1 MLTGLI
7 IKNYALIDH
16 LEVNFSSGMT
26 SITGETGAGK
36 SILLGGLGL
45 VLGNR
50 ADLSTLK
57 DLNQKCFVEATFS
70 IQDYKLKDL
79 FEELDLDY
87 DSITLIRRD
96 ILPTGKSR
104 AFVNDTPVNL
114 NTLQRLGQ
122 QLIDVHSQHQTLSLT
137 QTEYQL
143 EVLDSLASNK
153 ELLIEYQNKLLVF
166 KKLG

>member
-1 MLTGLI
+1 VLTGLI
-7 IKNYALIDH
+7 IKNFALIDH

-87 DSITLIRRD
+87 DSITLIRRE

-122 QLIDVHSQHQTLSLT
+122 ELIDVHSQHQTLSLT

-143 EVLDSLASNK
+143 EVLDALASSK
-153 ELLIEYQNKLLVF
+153 ELLIEYQNNLVVF
-166 KKLG
+166 KS